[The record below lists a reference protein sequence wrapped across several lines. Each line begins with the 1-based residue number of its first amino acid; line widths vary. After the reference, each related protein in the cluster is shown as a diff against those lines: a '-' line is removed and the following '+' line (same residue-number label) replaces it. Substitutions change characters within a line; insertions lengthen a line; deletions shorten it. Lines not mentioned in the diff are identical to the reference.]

1 MSIRMPAALRNY
13 RVSDQRLVLDT
24 GIARN
29 LKHFF
34 STSYHTAQVK
44 RVAEFFTASLKTAQ
58 GDARKELLAKADAFI
73 QHYGKDKSV
82 AKIIKE
88 FDKAIY
94 PLRESA
100 TYLHPQNRQTLA
112 KWTRASQPA
121 ELFQHHEFAEFLE
134 RSKLLSQMK
143 VTRDTLRMIDDEPA
157 MLVEGEWT
165 KWSAIK
171 TRFQIEDSQVYGTQF
186 VTDST
191 GQVYTYL
198 DNRKGLQKY
207 HPYQT
212 IGEVPISVLEENEVE
227 TLRGVA
233 NQFVRPDESHLSQEE
248 RDQLNAERPF
258 VMQIVTS
265 YTDRGSSNFAETVLN
280 PRHAYMR
287 IVAGADLPEYNVK
300 KGDVFEFGF
309 GWKRGVLLPMEATQG
324 LFCSPDPWEYVPCDK
339 RVVTCMPISAENAA
353 AGFDFALRQ
362 QRKHVQL
369 GREIGFHL
377 AQQNCTVF
385 DRKIAE
391 HAGVEIPTE
400 IQLKPLLF
408 RILPDFLKRLGEQIA
423 TYTAKAST
431 CLQEKVRVYTPGCV
445 GEKALCCMG
454 KIATTYGLAR
464 DALTAFVLLPL
475 RTLLGGWYGLGG
487 ESFDEGDEIQA
498 PSRNPKNWF
507 DLSSY
512 RYNLPVI
519 LQEWQKEQ
527 GGATF
532 VVDKPIRLAL
542 LPSL

>member
-1 MSIRMPAALRNY
+1 MSIQIPAALRNY
-13 RVSDQRLVLDT
+13 RVADERLVLDT
-24 GIARN
+24 GLFRT

-34 STSYHTAQVK
+34 QPGYHTAQVK
-44 RVAEFFTASLKTAQ
+44 KVVEFFTAALKTAQ
-58 GDARKELLAKADAFI
+58 GDAKKELTAKADAFI
-73 QHYGKDKSV
+73 LHYASDKST
-82 AKIIKE
+82 AKIVKE
-88 FDKAIY
+88 FDKQIR

-100 TYLHPQNRQTLA
+100 LYLHPQNRQLFA
-112 KWTRASQPA
+112 KWTRALQPA

-134 RSKLLSQMK
+134 RSKLLSQIK
-143 VTRDTLRMIDDEPA
+143 VTRDTLRTIDDEPA
-157 MLVEGEWT
+157 MLVEGVWT
-165 KWSAIK
+165 KWSAIQK
-171 TRFQIEDSQVYGTQF
+171 RFQIEDSEFYGTKF

-212 IGEVPISVLEENEVE
+212 VGEVPISVLEDNEVDA
-227 TLRGVA
+227 LRGVA
-233 NQFVRPDESHLSQEE
+233 NQFVRPEEAHLPQNE
-248 RDQLNAERPF
+248 RDALNAERPF

-265 YTDRGSSNFAETVLN
+265 YTDRGGSNFSETIRN

-287 IVAGADLPEYNVK
+287 IVAGADLPEHNVK

-309 GWKRGVLLPMEATQG
+309 GWKWGVTLPMEATQG

-339 RVVTCMPISAENAA
+339 RFVTCIPISAESAA
-353 AGFDFALRQ
+353 ASFDFALRQ

-385 DRKIAE
+385 DRKVAE
-391 HAGVEIPTE
+391 HAGVAIPTE

-408 RILPDFLKRLGEQIA
+408 RILPDFLKRLGEQIS
-423 TYTAKAST
+423 TYTTKTST
-431 CLQEKVRVYTPGCV
+431 FLHDKIRAYTPASA
-445 GEKALCCMG
+445 GEKALCCLD
-454 KIATTYGLAR
+454 KIHTAYAAAR
-464 DALTAFVLLPL
+464 DALTAFVLLPI

-487 ESFDEGDEIQA
+487 DSFDEGEEIQA
-498 PSRNPKNWF
+498 PSRNLRSWF

-512 RYNLPVI
+512 SYNLPVI

-527 GGATF
+527 GGASF
-532 VVDKPIRLAL
+532 VVENPVRLAL
-542 LPSL
+542 LPT